1 MSDSLVLARLDD
13 GPEIFHSLQGEGASV
28 GTPSVF
34 VRLSRCNLHC
44 VWCDTDY
51 TWNFEGT
58 SFRHQRDADPLYRKS
73 NRGDVQVTLRAEQIA
88 EIVRGFACDNVI
100 FTGGEPLLQQDG
112 IRQVM
117 DRLRA
122 ESPETTFEIETNGTL
137 LPQSGIEAF
146 QPRYNVSP
154 KLANAGMRS
163 DQCLVEEPLRF
174 FAGCERAT
182 FKFVCSGDD
191 DLREVT
197 ELVESRSLPRRRV
210 LLMPE
215 ATTSEGL
222 TSRRPWL
229 FEACLRL
236 GFRYS
241 DRLHVAVFG
250 SRRGV

>member
-1 MSDSLVLARLDD
+1 MSDSLVLAKLDD

-58 SFRHQRDADPLYRKS
+58 SFRHQRDAEPGYRKPP
-73 NRGDVQVTLRAEQIA
+73 RAEVQVTLPAERVA
-88 EIVRGFACDNVI
+88 EIIRGFGCDNVI
-100 FTGGEPLLQQDG
+100 FTGGEPLLQQEG
-112 IRQVM
+112 IGQVM
-117 DRLRA
+117 RRLREVA
-122 ESPETTFEIETNGTL
+122 PETTFEVETNGTL
-137 LPQSGIEAF
+137 LPGADVEAF
-146 QPRYNVSP
+146 EPRYNVSP
-154 KLANAGMRS
+154 KLQNAGMRS
-163 DQCLVEEPLRF
+163 DLCLVDAPLRF

-182 FKFVCSGDD
+182 WKFVCRGEQ
-191 DLREVT
+191 DLLEVK
-197 ELVESRSLPRRRV
+197 ELVAARGLPRRRV

-215 ATTSEGL
+215 AVTSEQL
-222 TSRRPWL
+222 AERRPWL

>member
-1 MSDSLVLARLDD
+1 MSDTLVLAKLND

-58 SFRHQRDADPLYRKS
+58 SFRHQRDAEPSYRKPPRS
-73 NRGDVQVTLRAEQIA
+73 EVQVTLRAERVA
-88 EIVRGFACDNVI
+88 EIIRGFACDNVI
-100 FTGGEPLLQQDG
+100 FTGGEPLLQQEG
-112 IRQVM
+112 LRKVM
-117 DRLRA
+117 QHLR
-122 ESPETTFEIETNGTL
+122 EECPETTFEIETNGTL
-137 LPQSGIEAF
+137 LPQDEIDAF
-146 QPRYNVSP
+146 HPRYNVSP
-154 KLANAGMRS
+154 KLQNAGMRS
-163 DQCLVEEPLRF
+163 DLCLVEAPLRF
-174 FAGCERAT
+174 FAASERAT
-182 FKFVCSGDD
+182 FKFVCASEQ
-191 DLREVT
+191 DLEEVG
-197 ELVESRSLPRRRV
+197 ELVESRGLPRRRV

-222 TSRRPWL
+222 SSRRPWL

>member
-58 SFRHQRDADPLYRKS
+58 SFRHQRDADPLYRKPGRA
-73 NRGDVQVTLRAEQIA
+73 NVQITLRAEQVA
-88 EIVRGFACDNVI
+88 AIVRGFACDNVI
-100 FTGGEPLLQQDG
+100 FTGGEPLLQQEG
-112 IRQVM
+112 ICHVM
-117 DRLRA
+117 RRLQD
-122 ESPETTFEIETNGTL
+122 ESPSTTFEIETNGTL
-137 LPQSGIEAF
+137 LPQAGIEGF

-163 DQCLVEEPLRF
+163 DLCLVDAPLRF
-174 FAGCERAT
+174 FAGCDRAT
-182 FKFVCSGDD
+182 FKFVCSSHD

-197 ELVESRSLPRRRV
+197 ELVEARGLSRRRV

-215 ATTSEGL
+215 ATTAEGL
-222 TSRRPWL
+222 AARRPWL

-236 GFRYS
+236 GLRYS